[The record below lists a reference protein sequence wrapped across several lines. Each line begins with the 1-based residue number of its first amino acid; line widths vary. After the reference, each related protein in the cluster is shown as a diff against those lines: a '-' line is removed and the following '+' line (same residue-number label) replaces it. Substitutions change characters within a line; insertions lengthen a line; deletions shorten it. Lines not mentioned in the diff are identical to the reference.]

1 RSIRKSTE
9 TVHAFQE
16 ERDKEEVSTEESKEV
31 FKKYKGQRDA
41 IHEFEVELVEHQIER
56 LIAEDIYIK
65 VSFSVKQSG
74 LIFIPNYQLDIRKEE
89 NHKKYK
95 VYIRETA
102 QFFIY
107 NKEASELNRYMR
119 GHELICQLTNDSKS
133 IPKRRR
139 QTIDTLKKKIEEI
152 SLLIELDTE
161 NKPYQDI
168 KDDIVKDM
176 AQLDLTITEL
186 QDHIAHLN
194 KVAEVLLNLNN
205 NDIENRRLAR
215 YDYAKMNLTA
225 AIKIEEVEKEIE
237 TSQNELNISI
247 DEYEYLVRRLE
258 KFGEI
263 LSDSKI
269 IDTSRNEIQWE

>member
-1 RSIRKSTE
+1 
-9 TVHAFQE
+9 
-16 ERDKEEVSTEESKEV
+16 
-31 FKKYKGQRDA
+31 
-41 IHEFEVELVEHQIER
+41 
-56 LIAEDIYIK
+56 
-65 VSFSVKQSG
+65 
-74 LIFIPNYQLDIRKEE
+74 
-89 NHKKYK
+89 
-95 VYIRETA
+95 
-102 QFFIY
+102 
-107 NKEASELNRYMR
+107 M
-119 GHELICQLTNDSKS
+119 
-133 IPKRRR
+133 
-139 QTIDTLKKKIEEI
+139 
-152 SLLIELDTE
+152 ELDTE

>member
-1 RSIRKSTE
+1 M
-9 TVHAFQE
+9 
-16 ERDKEEVSTEESKEV
+16 
-31 FKKYKGQRDA
+31 
-41 IHEFEVELVEHQIER
+41 EHQIER

-65 VSFSVKQSG
+65 VSFGVKQSG

-237 TSQNELNISI
+237 ISQNELNISI

>member
-1 RSIRKSTE
+1 
-9 TVHAFQE
+9 
-16 ERDKEEVSTEESKEV
+16 
-31 FKKYKGQRDA
+31 
-41 IHEFEVELVEHQIER
+41 
-56 LIAEDIYIK
+56 
-65 VSFSVKQSG
+65 
-74 LIFIPNYQLDIRKEE
+74 
-89 NHKKYK
+89 
-95 VYIRETA
+95 
-102 QFFIY
+102 
-107 NKEASELNRYMR
+107 MR
-119 GHELICQLTNDSKS
+119 GRELICQLTNDSKS

-139 QTIDTLKKKIEEI
+139 PTIDTLKKKIEEI

>member
-1 RSIRKSTE
+1 
-9 TVHAFQE
+9 
-16 ERDKEEVSTEESKEV
+16 
-31 FKKYKGQRDA
+31 
-41 IHEFEVELVEHQIER
+41 
-56 LIAEDIYIK
+56 
-65 VSFSVKQSG
+65 
-74 LIFIPNYQLDIRKEE
+74 
-89 NHKKYK
+89 
-95 VYIRETA
+95 
-102 QFFIY
+102 FFIY

>member
-1 RSIRKSTE
+1 FRSIRKSTE

-65 VSFSVKQSG
+65 VSFGVKQSG

-107 NKEASELNRYMR
+107 NKEASKLNRYMR
-119 GHELICQLTNDSKS
+119 GRELICQLTNDSKS

-139 QTIDTLKKKIEEI
+139 PTIDTLKKKIEEI

-263 LSDSKI
+263 LS
-269 IDTSRNEIQWE
+269 

>member
-1 RSIRKSTE
+1 
-9 TVHAFQE
+9 
-16 ERDKEEVSTEESKEV
+16 
-31 FKKYKGQRDA
+31 
-41 IHEFEVELVEHQIER
+41 
-56 LIAEDIYIK
+56 
-65 VSFSVKQSG
+65 
-74 LIFIPNYQLDIRKEE
+74 
-89 NHKKYK
+89 
-95 VYIRETA
+95 
-102 QFFIY
+102 
-107 NKEASELNRYMR
+107 MR

>member
-1 RSIRKSTE
+1 
-9 TVHAFQE
+9 
-16 ERDKEEVSTEESKEV
+16 
-31 FKKYKGQRDA
+31 
-41 IHEFEVELVEHQIER
+41 
-56 LIAEDIYIK
+56 
-65 VSFSVKQSG
+65 
-74 LIFIPNYQLDIRKEE
+74 
-89 NHKKYK
+89 
-95 VYIRETA
+95 
-102 QFFIY
+102 
-107 NKEASELNRYMR
+107 ASELNRYMR

-269 IDTSRNEIQWE
+269 IDTS

>member
-1 RSIRKSTE
+1 
-9 TVHAFQE
+9 
-16 ERDKEEVSTEESKEV
+16 
-31 FKKYKGQRDA
+31 
-41 IHEFEVELVEHQIER
+41 
-56 LIAEDIYIK
+56 
-65 VSFSVKQSG
+65 
-74 LIFIPNYQLDIRKEE
+74 
-89 NHKKYK
+89 
-95 VYIRETA
+95 
-102 QFFIY
+102 
-107 NKEASELNRYMR
+107 
-119 GHELICQLTNDSKS
+119 TNDSKS

>member
-1 RSIRKSTE
+1 K
-9 TVHAFQE
+9 
-16 ERDKEEVSTEESKEV
+16 
-31 FKKYKGQRDA
+31 
-41 IHEFEVELVEHQIER
+41 
-56 LIAEDIYIK
+56 
-65 VSFSVKQSG
+65 
-74 LIFIPNYQLDIRKEE
+74 
-89 NHKKYK
+89 
-95 VYIRETA
+95 
-102 QFFIY
+102 
-107 NKEASELNRYMR
+107 LNRYMR
-119 GHELICQLTNDSKS
+119 GRELICQLTNDSKS

-139 QTIDTLKKKIEEI
+139 PTIDTLKKKIEEI

>member
-1 RSIRKSTE
+1 K
-9 TVHAFQE
+9 
-16 ERDKEEVSTEESKEV
+16 
-31 FKKYKGQRDA
+31 
-41 IHEFEVELVEHQIER
+41 
-56 LIAEDIYIK
+56 
-65 VSFSVKQSG
+65 
-74 LIFIPNYQLDIRKEE
+74 
-89 NHKKYK
+89 
-95 VYIRETA
+95 
-102 QFFIY
+102 
-107 NKEASELNRYMR
+107 LNRYMR
-119 GHELICQLTNDSKS
+119 GRELICQLTNDSKS

-139 QTIDTLKKKIEEI
+139 PTIDTLKKKIEEI

-269 IDTSRNEIQWE
+269 IDTSRNEI

>member
-1 RSIRKSTE
+1 
-9 TVHAFQE
+9 
-16 ERDKEEVSTEESKEV
+16 
-31 FKKYKGQRDA
+31 
-41 IHEFEVELVEHQIER
+41 
-56 LIAEDIYIK
+56 
-65 VSFSVKQSG
+65 
-74 LIFIPNYQLDIRKEE
+74 
-89 NHKKYK
+89 
-95 VYIRETA
+95 
-102 QFFIY
+102 
-107 NKEASELNRYMR
+107 M
-119 GHELICQLTNDSKS
+119 
-133 IPKRRR
+133 
-139 QTIDTLKKKIEEI
+139 
-152 SLLIELDTE
+152 ELDTE

-263 LSDSKI
+263 LSDNKI
-269 IDTSRNEIQWE
+269 IDTSRNEI